1 MAHEI
6 KKAKIKCEFTN
17 GFSLSP
23 NTSTE
28 KALRTILDGVKNGK
42 ASEVKL
48 VAEYMDGSEADFE
61 LEDEEDYDYDYED
74 DEDDDEEDD
83 DDEDDDEDDDD
94 EDDDEDDDDD
104 DDDD

>member
-61 LEDEEDYDYDYED
+61 LADEEDYDY
-74 DEDDDEEDD
+74 EDDDGY
-83 DDEDDDEDDDD
+83 
-94 EDDDEDDDDD
+94 EDDDDD
-104 DDDD
+104 